1 MPLAAR
7 RQRARAGR
15 RDPAGAAAER
25 SDGAAPAGG
34 RAGVTRLRA
43 AQVVLARNK
52 KEPGKFAALKV
63 VYLQSPQMVDDPE
76 HLAIMKR
83 CAAWRPVAAAVPDVH
98 GFV

>member
-1 MPLAAR
+1 
-7 RQRARAGR
+7 
-15 RDPAGAAAER
+15 
-25 SDGAAPAGG
+25 
-34 RAGVTRLRA
+34 
-43 AQVVLARNK
+43 VVLARNK